1 MLKGW
6 HKAEKKREMNKQ
18 KKKKKREKKEEEKG
32 PLWHI
37 YNHHPSA

>member
-6 HKAEKKREMNKQ
+6 HKAEKKREINKQ
-18 KKKKKREKKEEEKG
+18 KKREKKEEEKG

>member
-6 HKAEKKREMNKQ
+6 HKAEKKREINKQ
-18 KKKKKREKKEEEKG
+18 KKKREKKEEEKG

>member
-6 HKAEKKREMNKQ
+6 HKAETKREMNKQ
-18 KKKKKREKKEEEKG
+18 KKKKREKKEEEKG